1 MINTHRM
8 NFLLINSIFSK
19 VFKSEKSRNSIS
31 VIIAEGISV
40 PDNNNNNNS
49 YIVKHNDILVS
60 HFMSI
65 VFKRKSDKLN
75 SLNSD
80 SLELWEAIHI
90 IVQVPV
96 EAVNLNDVNS
106 IYNWILELN
115 SSMGV
120 CNRDLS
126 L

>member
-49 YIVKHNDILVS
+49 YIVKHNDILSGTLGKKVE
-60 HFMSI
+60 
-65 VFKRKSDKLN
+65 VNENKLEGFSTDDIKN
-75 SLNSD
+75 DLGG
-80 SLELWEAIHI
+80 EL
-90 IVQVPV
+90 PV

>member
-1 MINTHRM
+1 MCFSLNC
-8 NFLLINSIFSK
+8 LLLG
-19 VFKSEKSRNSIS
+19 EKSRNSIS